1 MPEHRTVCRN
11 LTVFGSVAWALC
23 AIALSGLMA
32 GPAVGGEIRSDSY
45 AGLTPL
51 APEELRA
58 LRGGIS
64 FGGIDFE
71 FGALSTVLLD
81 GTLVAETTFTVAGG
95 GGFVRSLEI
104 FDSDHVSDFDGS
116 DAPAAGLVLGGF
128 AQLPGVVVSDG
139 NGVSVA
145 LADISAGRFISALL
159 NNAIGRNIHQ
169 RFEATITINNFSQ
182 IQASIAAS
190 TSIAHI
196 MTGLQTSFALATQ

>member
-1 MPEHRTVCRN
+1 MPEHSTVCRN

-58 LRGGIS
+58 LRGGMS
-64 FGGIDFE
+64 FAGIDFE

-81 GTLVAETTFTVAGG
+81 GTPVAVTTFTVAGG
-95 GGFVRSLEI
+95 GGFVRSLNI
-104 FDSDHVSDFDGS
+104 LDPVASDFDGS
-116 DAPAAGLVLGGF
+116 GAPADGLVLGGL
-128 AQLPGVVVSDG
+128 AQLPGVVVSDS
-139 NGVSVA
+139 NGTSVA
-145 LADISAGRFISALL
+145 LADISAGRFMSALL

-169 RFEATITINNFSQ
+169 HFEATITINNFSQ

-190 TSIAHI
+190 TNIVHI
-196 MTGLQTSFALATQ
+196 MTGLRTSFALATH